1 MAVSDAQGVPKPP
14 PNLRVSTD
22 ETQECDSCT
31 HYQRGRC
38 ALPAPYDANLPVD
51 AEWVCDSYKQGRQD
65 DDPPAPG
72 SGAKTVQEAYDQR
85 VQVRAHSRR
94 RNT

>member
-1 MAVSDAQGVPKPP
+1 MADSDAQGVPKPP

-38 ALPAPYDANLPVD
+38 ALYNNLPVD
-51 AEWVCDSYKQGRQD
+51 GEWTCDSWKKGSQSD
-65 DDPPAPG
+65 DDQPAPG

-94 RNT
+94 RNA